1 MALHFSRYGW
11 MVVKCGW
18 CVSWLWCLLMVF
30 SLLVRCPRARAWR
43 RDFGQ
48 KWSGVV
54 GLQFNNPL
62 ILGNFQAPAAFCS
75 QLFLGHPVN
84 HKLHWRRGRFW
95 EASRWGRMLGW
106 PSGLWSWGS
115 SVWSICTLIAQ
126 AGHGCQDEAES
137 GYLQRQSPSGSV
149 APAFYVQSSTT
160 TAGAG
165 ISGVSVFL
173 PLRTS
178 FVLFDLK
185 F

>member
-1 MALHFSRYGW
+1 M
-11 MVVKCGW
+11 
-18 CVSWLWCLLMVF
+18 
-30 SLLVRCPRARAWR
+30 
-43 RDFGQ
+43 
-48 KWSGVV
+48 KWSRWSSVQQPSDLGEFS
-54 GLQFNNPL
+54 GSSS
-62 ILGNFQAPAAFCS
+62 ILFATFFGTPC
-75 QLFLGHPVN
+75 
-84 HKLHWRRGRFW
+84 KLHWRRGRFW

-137 GYLQRQSPSGSV
+137 GYLQRQSPSGSL

-160 TAGAG
+160 TAGVD
-165 ISGVSVFL
+165 ILGVSVFL